1 MIRSWEKK
9 EEEWKIKNEKKWLR
23 RKEEKQNRK
32 SQAKKVFQ
40 ERWGADRSII

>member
-1 MIRSWEKK
+1 MA
-9 EEEWKIKNEKKWLR
+9 EEEGG
-23 RKEEKQNRK
+23 EKQNRK